1 MKGKFYSAKCLCSA
15 YNGTKLK
22 TEDRGFMETRRHVE
36 EVLPEL
42 IAAGAAVGIQGDT
55 KLNSAAILLDAGS
68 TEIRKV
74 AKMVES
80 P

>member
-1 MKGKFYSAKCLCSA
+1 
-15 YNGTKLK
+15 
-22 TEDRGFMETRRHVE
+22 METRRHVE

-55 KLNSAAILLDAGS
+55 KLNSAAILLDAGA
-68 TEIRKV
+68 TKIRKV